1 MAGHS
6 KWANIKFRKGAQ
18 DAKRGKIFTKLARA
32 ITIAARDGGADVS
45 SNPQLRLAIDKAM
58 QQNMKKDSVKKAI
71 ESGVGGQSGDLMFA
85 RYDGYGPGG
94 VAIMVDCFTN
104 NKNRT
109 VAEVRHAFSKYGG
122 NMGADGSV
130 SYLFQQIGVVKLE
143 NGPTEEQV
151 FEVAAQHGADDVIPL
166 DDGSLEIITP
176 VSSYNNVKVALDEA
190 NFSIESSD
198 TIWDASTKVAI
209 DLELATK
216 LMKIINV
223 LEDLDDVQHVYSN
236 ADISDDILAKL

>member
-1 MAGHS
+1 
-6 KWANIKFRKGAQ
+6 
-18 DAKRGKIFTKLARA
+18 
-32 ITIAARDGGADVS
+32 
-45 SNPQLRLAIDKAM
+45 
-58 QQNMKKDSVKKAI
+58 
-71 ESGVGGQSGDLMFA
+71 
-85 RYDGYGPGG
+85 
-94 VAIMVDCFTN
+94 
-104 NKNRT
+104 
-109 VAEVRHAFSKYGG
+109 
-122 NMGADGSV
+122 MGADRSV
-130 SYLFQQIGVVKLE
+130 YYLFQQIRVVKLE